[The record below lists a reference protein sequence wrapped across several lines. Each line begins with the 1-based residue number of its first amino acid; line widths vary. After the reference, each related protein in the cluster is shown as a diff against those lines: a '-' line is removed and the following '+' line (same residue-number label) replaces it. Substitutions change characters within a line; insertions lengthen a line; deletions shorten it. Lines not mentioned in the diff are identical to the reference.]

1 MAKMHPVE
9 RVREE
14 NWDSVAVVA
23 ILVITMIIGA
33 SVYVWIKTS

>member
-9 RVREE
+9 RAREE